1 MIDHTDVEQAR
12 PTFLPDLDLPLTR
25 PRWRDYAKAFLLNFA
40 LYAAA
45 ILVYAA
51 VMPGKLLQVIVLVL
65 FSLYV
70 CGRGAAL
77 IRPVER
83 QFQVRDRELLFL
95 VVEDYLKL
103 RGRWKLTNQN
113 TFQRHYEMPVLLG
126 LLYRFPAALLIT
138 LEEDHAILRGHALIL
153 RRLAPEIARTGA
165 GTPIGGS
172 SRF

>member
-1 MIDHTDVEQAR
+1 MIDHTDVERAQPA
-12 PTFLPDLDLPLTR
+12 LSPDLDLPLSRPTR
-25 PRWRDYAKAFLLNFA
+25 RDYAKAFLLNFA

-65 FSLYV
+65 FSVYI

-103 RGRWKLTNQN
+103 RGRWALTDQN
-113 TFQRHYEMPVLLG
+113 TFQRRYELRVSLG
-126 LLYRFPAALLIT
+126 LYPFTAVLLIT
-138 LEEDHAILRGHALIL
+138 LEEDYAILRGHALIL

-165 GTPIGGS
+165 GTLI
-172 SRF
+172 R